1 MRSRYC
7 ILWGRWAEKEL
18 IVFKRY
24 YQDLGSYLKPNQ
36 ALVIFGPRR
45 VGKTT
50 LLEEFLRTTKL
61 KYKLDSGDNLKIQT
75 LLGSQNLEKIVEYAR
90 GYDLIAIDEAQQI
103 PNIGMGLK
111 ILVDH
116 VPGLSVIATGS
127 SSFDLAQQVGE
138 PLTGRK
144 KTLTLYPLSQME
156 LLERY
161 NKYDLRERLEE
172 FLLFGGYPAVVAAKT
187 REEKIELLN
196 EIVDS
201 YLLKDIFI
209 LDRVKKSTTFLNL
222 VKLLAFQVG
231 QLVSHNELATQLQI
245 DAKTVARYLDLLE
258 KSFIIVKLGGF
269 SRNLRNEITGK
280 HKYYFLDLGVRNA
293 VIAQFNDLQSRQ
305 DQGALWENFVFIERL
320 KYTTYKGFY
329 GWRYFWRTYQGQEVD
344 FVEDIE
350 NQLHGFEAKWS
361 TTKRVSAPSEWKE
374 KYANSSF
381 TVITP
386 DNYLDFVT

>member
-1 MRSRYC
+1 M
-7 ILWGRWAEKEL
+7 
-18 IVFKRY
+18 FKRY
-24 YQDLGSYLKPNQ
+24 YQDLGSYLKPNR

-50 LLEEFLRTTKL
+50 LLEEFLKTTKL
-61 KYKLDSGDNLKIQT
+61 KYKLDTGDNLKIQN
-75 LLGSQNLEKIVEYAR
+75 LLGSQDLDQIVEYAR
-90 GYDLIAIDEAQQI
+90 GYDVIAIDEAQQI

-127 SSFDLAQQVGE
+127 SSFGLLQQIGE

-144 KTLTLYPLSQME
+144 TTLTLYPLSQME
-156 LLERY
+156 LLKRY
-161 NKYDLRERLEE
+161 NKYELREQLENS
-172 FLLFGGYPAVVAAKT
+172 LIFGGYPAVVSAET
-187 REEKIELLN
+187 REEKIKLLN

-201 YLLKDIFI
+201 YLLKDIFV
-209 LDRVKKSTTFLNL
+209 LDKVKKSETLLNL

-231 QLVSHNELATQLQI
+231 QLVSHFELAIQLQI
-245 DAKTVARYLDLLE
+245 DPKTVARYLDLLE

-269 SRNLRNEITGK
+269 SRNLRNEITSK

-293 VIAQFNDLQSRQ
+293 VIAQFNDLPMRQ

-320 KYTTYKGFY
+320 KSGAYKGFY

-344 FVEDIE
+344 IVEDIE

-361 TTKRVSAPSEWKE
+361 TVKRVSVPSEWKE

-386 DNYLDFVT
+386 DNYLDYVT